1 MIAAR
6 IVARRMYIPRMG
18 LQKVVVV
25 VVVGGRPSSR
35 ARVKIRALGRALHRQ
50 GAVVPAR
57 RIDVAGVRLHR
68 EIRARVRA
76 ARQNVAV
83 AVRLFV
89 RVRHLGGA

>member
-25 VVVGGRPSSR
+25 VVVGRPSSR
-35 ARVKIRALGRALHRQ
+35 ARVQIRALRRALHRK

-76 ARQNVAV
+76 AR
-83 AVRLFV
+83 
-89 RVRHLGGA
+89 

>member
-25 VVVGGRPSSR
+25 VGGRPSSR
-35 ARVKIRALGRALHRQ
+35 ARVQIRALGRALHRQ

>member
-25 VVVGGRPSSR
+25 VVGRPSSR
-35 ARVKIRALGRALHRQ
+35 ARVQIRALRRALHRK

-76 ARQNVAV
+76 AR
-83 AVRLFV
+83 
-89 RVRHLGGA
+89 

>member
-18 LQKVVVV
+18 LQKIVVVV
-25 VVVGGRPSSR
+25 VGRPSSR
-35 ARVKIRALGRALHRQ
+35 ARVQIRALRRALHRK

-76 ARQNVAV
+76 AR
-83 AVRLFV
+83 
-89 RVRHLGGA
+89 

>member
-25 VVVGGRPSSR
+25 VGRPSSR
-35 ARVKIRALGRALHRQ
+35 ARVQIRALRRALHRK

-76 ARQNVAV
+76 AR
-83 AVRLFV
+83 
-89 RVRHLGGA
+89 